1 MPILIKHIQKLIE
14 RMRQLFTL
22 LVVTVIVLSTGC
34 TDNTGE
40 LGPITNIGRENGW
53 IIGAASTTLEMEAAA
68 RIAALTDQEISDAGE
83 TRENLL
89 QTYAAEAATEA
100 GVDDCDQDDVLF
112 FLENGAM
119 RIIQGEL
126 QCPEPGDP
134 TVLSPFNDNFFVTDF
149 AGTSMVVRT
158 EEGALVDEYT
168 ILTINGDQFVVT
180 TSRELRLDNL
190 VGAFNYSTTYEMTP
204 N

>member
-1 MPILIKHIQKLIE
+1 
-14 RMRQLFTL
+14 MRQLFTIMA
-22 LVVTVIVLSTGC
+22 VAAVIFHSGC

-53 IIGAASTTLEMEAAA
+53 IISSASTTLASVAEG
-68 RIAALTDQEISDAGE
+68 RIANLTDQEISDAGE
-83 TRENLL
+83 TRENLRA
-89 QTYAAEAATEA
+89 TYIAEAEAEA
-100 GVDDCDQDDVLF
+100 GVDDCDRDDVLF

-119 RIIQGEL
+119 SIISGDVE
-126 QCPEPGDP
+126 CPELGDP
-134 TVLSPFNDNFFVTDF
+134 TVLAPFNGNFYVADF

-158 EEGALVDEYT
+158 EDGTLVDNYT
-168 ILTINGDQFVVT
+168 IVTINENQFILT

-190 VGAFNYSTTYEMTP
+190 VGAFNYTTTYEMIP